1 MNGNATK
8 NYVSRHSSGGGGGG
22 TTNYNE
28 LENKPSINGVVLS
41 GNKTSADL
49 NISGGGDTSYTPN
62 SAVKIG
68 KYGNKDLYRIYVDI
82 SASTSSSY
90 TLATLPFNI
99 DRNGSEIVNVSLFAQ
114 NQVQSRDY
122 VFIPIIQC
130 RLMVQW
136 DSTNKLTISD
146 LKGGGFFN
154 GGVENNLNRVF
165 GFIDIAH

>member
-1 MNGNATK
+1 MGGNATK
-8 NYVSRHSSGGGGGG
+8 NYVDRHSSGGGGGGG

-41 GNKTSADL
+41 GNKTSEDL
-49 NISGGGDTSYTPN
+49 QIGGGDVSYTPN
-62 SAVKIG
+62 SAIKIG

-82 SASTSSSY
+82 SAGTSSSY
-90 TLATLPFNI
+90 TLATLPFNTNV
-99 DRNGSEIVNVSLFAQ
+99 NGSELVNISLFAQ
-114 NQVQSRDY
+114 NQVSSRDY

-136 DSTNKLTISD
+136 DATNKLTISD

-154 GGVENNLNRVF
+154 GDTENNLNRIF